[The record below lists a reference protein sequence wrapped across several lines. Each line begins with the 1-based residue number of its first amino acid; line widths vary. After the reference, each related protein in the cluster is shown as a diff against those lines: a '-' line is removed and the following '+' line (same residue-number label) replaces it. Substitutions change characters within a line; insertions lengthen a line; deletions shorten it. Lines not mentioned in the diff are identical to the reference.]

1 MEKKQVKNLVYKL
14 FVDKNSILYGRNI
27 KDVTDNFINKKLSK
41 SKYNKDVFFYNLLS
55 KQLSQLP
62 STGKTL
68 SSFLEE
74 EKEKKHS
81 LPTVLKKIN
90 TREYNRHSTLFSVQG
105 PLELLHADIADI
117 NYLKPSASEPKYILL
132 LVDLF
137 SSYVYTYGLKN
148 RKNLHKK
155 LQEFYEKINS
165 GTKKNQQHLRIQTDL
180 EFTTSLKIKDLN
192 EKYNVEMFTTKLNR
206 GHAFA
211 AEQKIRVIKELLLR
225 LRRNNKRKNLYDL
238 IKSATYNLNNTPT
251 EKYRDAIP
259 SKVQDLT
266 LKDNSL
272 KNLYNSFRL
281 ERVQKSADRYDRYD
295 FKKNSNIKNFQKILE
310 IGDRVLVASYR
321 LLKKTDPGVLDKKT
335 TDKKSYFNRNRT
347 FEIIARY
354 KTSTTPYHYYYRV
367 KEVGETNK
375 IISGRFNRN
384 DLYKIQ

>member
-14 FVDKNSILYGRNI
+14 FVDKNSILYSRNI
-27 KDVTDNFINKKLSK
+27 KDVTNNFINKKLSK
-41 SKYNKDVFFYNLLS
+41 SKYNKDVFFYDLLNKNKLLS
-55 KQLSQLP
+55 F
-62 STGKTL
+62 KTL
-68 SSFLEE
+68 NSFLEE
-74 EKEKKHS
+74 KKKI

-90 TREYNRHSTLFSVQG
+90 TREYDRHSTLFSVQG
-105 PLELLHADIADI
+105 PLEFLHADIADI

-137 SSYVYTYGLKN
+137 SSFVYTYGLKN
-148 RKNLHKK
+148 RKNLYKK
-155 LQEFYEKINS
+155 LQDFYEKISKFTRNW
-165 GTKKNQQHLRIQTDL
+165 KQHLRIQTDL

-192 EKYNVEMFTTKLNR
+192 QKYNVEMFTSRLNR

-259 SKVQDLT
+259 SKVQELT
-266 LKDNSL
+266 LKDDGL
-272 KNLYNSFRL
+272 KNLYDSFRL
-281 ERVQKSADRYDRYD
+281 EKVQKSADRYDRYD
-295 FKKNSNIKNFQKILE
+295 FKKNSNVKNFQKILD

-321 LLKKTDPGVLDKKT
+321 LLKKADPGVLDKRT

-354 KTSTTPYHYYYRV
+354 KTSTTPYHYYYRI
-367 KEVGETNK
+367 KDIERNK
-375 IISGRFNRN
+375 TISGRFNRN
-384 DLYKIQ
+384 DLYKIS